1 MDFVDLVPG
10 FGHDGDQR
18 RRHRRVG
25 GEAAL
30 HDHRGAR
37 RNVVAEYG
45 VPGEMI
51 GGNRSRHRV
60 ILIEPD
66 GMRQVGAEFAQH
78 TTHPLQDEIALT
90 AAALAAMKRK
100 PRRPGNLVRGAG
112 LPIVRFVPG
121 KENPRTG
128 FDGIGI
134 RDRCPKKAV
143 DRLYIQHHLVA
154 PLQHLS

>member
-10 FGHDGDQR
+10 FGHHRDQR
-18 RRHRRVG
+18 CRYRRV

-37 RNVVAEYG
+37 RDVVAEFG

-66 GMRQVGAEFAQH
+66 GMRQVGAEFAQD
-78 TTHPLQDEIALT
+78 TTHPPQNEIALT
-90 AAALAAMKRK
+90 VAAVAA
-100 PRRPGNLVRGAG
+100 
-112 LPIVRFVPG
+112 
-121 KENPRTG
+121 
-128 FDGIGI
+128 
-134 RDRCPKKAV
+134 
-143 DRLYIQHHLVA
+143 
-154 PLQHLS
+154 